1 MTLEEKI
8 RNTLQQIS
16 VSGLDRGL
24 LDLLDGIT
32 VAGQQVRLRMKFA
45 PAYASKSQMRE
56 WVESTLKTI
65 SEIDSVEIEFVQA
78 PPRQASPSQ
87 TAMPHAP
94 AGRVHLPQIKN
105 LIAVFSGKGGVGK
118 STVSTNLAAALGQ
131 LGQRVGLFDAD
142 VHGPNIPTLMGV
154 HEQPGAIDG
163 KLVPFERH
171 RVKTMSI
178 GLLVSGDEPLI
189 WRGPMITKAI
199 NELLEMTDWG
209 ELDFLILDLPPGT
222 GDAHLGLAQ
231 DVMLTGSIAVTTP
244 QEVALADVR
253 RGIAAFRRLAVPLSG
268 IVENMSYYLCP
279 GCGRKEY
286 IFGRGGGE
294 AEAKK
299 QNIPLLG
306 QIPIDPQIREQG
318 DAGVPIVVRAPNCE
332 ASQEFFKIAQ
342 RVIDR

>member
-8 RNTLQQIS
+8 RDTLHQVS

-24 LDLLDGIT
+24 LDLLDSVTIT
-32 VAGQQVRLRMKFA
+32 GRQVRLLMKFA

-56 WVESTLKTI
+56 WVESKLKSF
-65 SEIDSVEIEFVQA
+65 SEIDAVEIEFVQA
-78 PPRQASPSQ
+78 PPRQTSPTQ
-87 TAMPHAP
+87 TAMPHAST
-94 AGRVHLPQIKN
+94 GRVHLPPIKN

-131 LGQRVGLFDAD
+131 IGQRVGLFDAD

-154 HEQPGAIDG
+154 HEQPGAVDG

-178 GLLVSGDEPLI
+178 GFLVSGDEPLI

-222 GDAHLGLAQ
+222 GDAQLGLAQ

-253 RGIAAFRRLAVPLSG
+253 RGIAAFKRLAVPITG
-268 IVENMSYYLCP
+268 IIENMSYYVCP
-279 GCGRKEY
+279 GCERKEY

-318 DAGVPIVVRAPNCE
+318 DAGVPIVVRTPDSE
-332 ASQEFFKIAQ
+332 AAKEFFKIAQ
-342 RVIDR
+342 RLID